1 MFILILQFFWLYMDD
16 LMWKGLGVFVILE
29 LLFYISASVIPLA
42 LPLAILLSSLM
53 TFGNL
58 SEKNE
63 LIALKSSGLSLY
75 RIMRPLFFI
84 VLMISFATFYFANFV
99 IPIAN
104 LKWHTLIYDIQNT
117 KIATLLTPNVYSK
130 GLDGFTIKVKKEI
143 DSVYFDIT
151 IHDHTKPSQIRIVK
165 AKEARVYKSVNGQ
178 YLIFK
183 LKQGNIFEE
192 LNIQNPNFDPNGKLQ
207 SNLNNTKP
215 SRVSTFQS
223 GTYKINLS
231 GYGLNRSKEDLLTD
245 KHEMMNVFQISKA
258 MDSISLKKKKVEEL
272 FTAGLITDHILFS
285 KAYSF
290 DSLSGIPQKN
300 EIPLVSWAKI
310 PKTEKSKIIQQTIS
324 KLRNSNTRIENQ
336 LSHIKVLDNEA
347 AQYWIEF
354 HRKFAL
360 TYAIIVLFFVGAP
373 LGAIIK
379 KGGFGAPVVIA
390 TIIFMIYFILM
401 SIGNNLANSHVVTP
415 FLGMWMA
422 GIFFT
427 PIAFIITRAA
437 ANDSQIFNLEA
448 WQIRLVKLIQ
458 KK

>member
-1 MFILILQFFWLYMDD
+1 MFILILQFFWLYIDD
-16 LMWKGLGVFVILE
+16 LMGKGLGVFIILE
-29 LLFYISASVIPLA
+29 LLFYVSASLIPLA

-63 LIALKSSGLSLY
+63 LTALKSSGLSLY
-75 RIMRPLFFI
+75 RIIRPLFFV
-84 VLMISFATFYFANFV
+84 VLIISFATFYFANYV
-99 IPIAN
+99 IPVAN
-104 LKWHTLIYDIQNT
+104 LKWHSLIYDIQNT
-117 KIATLLTPNVYSK
+117 KIATLLTPGVYTK
-130 GLDGFTIKVKKEI
+130 EFDGFAIKVKEEK
-143 DSVYFDIT
+143 DSIYYDIT
-151 IHDHTKPSQIRIVK
+151 IHDHTQPTQLRTVK

-178 YLIFK
+178 YLFFK
-183 LKQGNIFEE
+183 LKNGNIFEE
-192 LNIQNPNFDPNGKLQ
+192 LDIQNPNFLPNGELQ
-207 SNLNNTKP
+207 NNIDKGKP
-215 SRVSTFQS
+215 ARVSTFKS
-223 GTYKINLS
+223 GTYKINLT
-231 GYGLNRSKEDLLTD
+231 GYSLNRSNEDVFTD

-258 MDSISLKKKKVEEL
+258 MDSISLKKKTTEEL
-272 FTAGLITDHILFS
+272 FTEGLYTDHILFN
-285 KAYSF
+285 KPTII

-300 EIPLVSWAKI
+300 VSPTLSWPKI
-310 PKTEKSKIIQQTIS
+310 AKTEKLKIIQQTIS
-324 KLRNSNTRIENQ
+324 NLRNSNTRIENQ

-360 TYAIIVLFFVGAP
+360 TYAIIILFFVGAP